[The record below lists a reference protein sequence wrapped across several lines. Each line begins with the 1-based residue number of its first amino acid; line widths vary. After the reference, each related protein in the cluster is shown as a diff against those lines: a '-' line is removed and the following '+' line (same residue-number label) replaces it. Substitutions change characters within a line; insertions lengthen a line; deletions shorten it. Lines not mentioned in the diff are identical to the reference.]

1 MAGPALPKW
10 SPGSVGPAPG
20 GDPFAGMYGGGP
32 EQNSSEMDQ
41 AQFDAL
47 RAPAPP
53 SSMDDQ
59 FAAIQ
64 QNEDAELQANLA
76 AADARLAEE
85 AARRPPG
92 PGEVLAGQMQGS
104 LGAFGDAAELYARN
118 LPKMGRK
125 YNAAFPFV
133 QQKVAERVDEDP
145 ARAAAEYDRAFPF
158 QPEPF
163 QPLPR
168 YEGESDADY
177 NERMQIF
184 ADADMRSQMDAYERK
199 KQEWLTTGGRDLA
212 ALDTRDIGRTPG
224 AIGMEEANLQGQENV
239 DAARESQDKE
249 LALQKEIT
257 AEKQAD
263 ATMAVAQQ
271 VDEQRAIEDA
281 AIKARQV
288 YVQTRTDARKALA
301 AMPMRSREQIAKGL
315 SKGTKVAAVLGA
327 IAQGWRGDAIT
338 AVNDAIDSAVGDQM
352 DRYERRRAEYGDTVA
367 ELDEEMRFID
377 FLVNSVGGNR
387 QAAAAMLREMHME
400 DTVADFAAAEAR
412 TNVPVQ
418 QALYKQGRVQLTDQ
432 LRNETAAME
441 LQAAQTPEWVGVT
454 RDSPLMRFKR
464 EIAKAQMDNAMKE
477 QMDIRKD
484 ERGVAIKDAERVADA
499 DVAMRLEGVKA
510 EAGSAKE
517 TRTQAQQL
525 AAQHG
530 KDVAKMQ
537 AASKILGSFVKKAR
551 SGDVAGRG
559 LDAYFATEE
568 GRNVRETIKEGL
580 RRQLRFES
588 QGVIGEDE
596 IEDRVES
603 MSSGWGDNEYIQN
616 AERLINANALELEER
631 EYGIGEEARKIYYR
645 NPNLAPLPAR
655 GAGRPSGGAD
665 ADAEALGG
673 RVVR

>member
-1 MAGPALPKW
+1 MATALPKW
-10 SPGSVGPAPG
+10 SPGSVGSAPG

-47 RAPAPP
+47 RAPAVAAPDD
-53 SSMDDQ
+53 MDSQ

-64 QNEDAELQANLA
+64 GTEDAELQANLA

-499 DVAMRLEGVKA
+499 DVAMKLEGVKQEGAVAAA
-510 EAGSAKE
+510 EAQGRAEGQAVSEKDIKLKTAAFGAVEQQIDDILGVQGNLHGRGMAWTGTSGERITLDSQLTALKQSL
-517 TRTQAQQL
+517 TQAFTG
-525 AAQHG
+525 AT
-530 KDVAKMQ
+530 
-537 AASKILGSFVKKAR
+537 
-551 SGDVAGRG
+551 
-559 LDAYFATEE
+559 ATEE
-568 GRNVRETIKEGL
+568 QQEAFARLVEGDW
-580 RRQLRFES
+580 S
-588 QGVIGEDE
+588 
-596 IEDRVES
+596 
-603 MSSGWGDNEYIQN
+603 
-616 AERLINANALELEER
+616 EL
-631 EYGIGEEARKIYYR
+631 
-645 NPNLAPLPAR
+645 
-655 GAGRPSGGAD
+655 SD
-665 ADAEALGG
+665 EALRARLRALKNIVSSQRRYLQNQIGSAQKQAVSPAEFSTFKP
-673 RVVR
+673 R